1 MVGHAA
7 GKPWANGTW
16 HEVEGRGMLLSNK
29 VAIVT
34 GGAQGIGR
42 ATAER
47 LAHEGAKVVVADVA
61 EAEGAKV
68 VAAIKA
74 AGNEAIYRSADI
86 SERLDVFNLVA
97 ATREAFGRIDVLVN
111 NAGIVDDQPFLELEE
126 AEFDRV
132 MRCNVKGAFLLTQAV
147 ARQMLRQREADGSV
161 SAGAIV
167 NVSSVNARFGQP
179 DHLAYAVSKG
189 ALEQLTRSTALAL
202 APHGIRV
209 NSVGPGTVETP
220 MVVQVYKNVKLRQQA
235 LSRTPLGRFGTPA
248 EIAGIIAWL
257 ASKEASYLTGTTIWA
272 DGGRFALNSVMQAQG
287 EPAG

>member
-1 MVGHAA
+1 MKTVLITGASSGYGLETARHFH
-7 GKPWANGTW
+7 ANGWDVIATM
-16 HEVEGRGMLLSNK
+16 RRPRADLLP
-29 VAIVT
+29 A
-34 GGAQGIGR
+34 
-42 ATAER
+42 
-47 LAHEGAKVVVADVA
+47 
-61 EAEGAKV
+61 
-68 VAAIKA
+68 
-74 AGNEAIYRSADI
+74 
-86 SERLDVFNLVA
+86 SERLRVLPLDVIDTDSIAALVEA
-97 ATREAFGRIDVLVN
+97 AGRIDVLVN

-147 ARQMLRQREADGSV
+147 ARQMLRQREVDGSV
-161 SAGAIV
+161 SASAIV

-209 NSVGPGTVETP
+209 NAVGPGTIETP
-220 MVVQVYKNVKLRQQA
+220 MVTQVYKNETLRQQA
-235 LSRTPLGRFGTPA
+235 LSRTPLARFGTPA
-248 EIAGIIAWL
+248 EMAGIIAWL

-272 DGGRFALNSVMQAQG
+272 DGGRFALNTVVQARG